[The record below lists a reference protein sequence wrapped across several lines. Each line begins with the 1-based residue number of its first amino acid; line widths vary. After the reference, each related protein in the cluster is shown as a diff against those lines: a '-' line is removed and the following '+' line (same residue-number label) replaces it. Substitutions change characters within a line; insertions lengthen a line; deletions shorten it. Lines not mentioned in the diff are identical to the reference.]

1 MQIKPALFAVFWPA
15 AALAQEPLS
24 VIDWLGSAYKAPA
37 SGYKAPV
44 AGGSVLLEPPVA
56 KAALRPSI
64 EVSPLED
71 APVATGLVATTVT
84 GLPVDLWRG
93 SDPRQLI
100 RLITDAPVQDSP
112 AMQALLYTLLL
123 AEKLPPTGANADEA
137 NRLMLAQIDRLIV
150 LGAVDPALALVE
162 QAGPTRDAEFFR
174 RWFDAAL
181 LSGEED
187 RPCAALL
194 AAPYL
199 SPDYAALIFCTARSG
214 DWETAALTLETV
226 RTLDLLPAP
235 KIELIDRFLNADLF
249 DGAPPLPAPE
259 NPDPLTFR
267 LYEAIGERLPSST
280 LPRAFANADLGDLAG
295 WKAQIEAAERLTRT
309 GALNPN
315 KLLGLY
321 TDRRPAASGGVWDRV
336 MAVQRFDIA
345 LSTGSAEAV
354 TKTLPKVWEQMRM
367 AGLEVPFAHLF
378 ADRLAPLKLAGQAET
393 IAWKIELLGPDYEAF
408 SHHPPD
414 NSRDN
419 TFLAALAQGDPGR
432 ADAPDDL
439 SRAVARG
446 FSPEAKPPQDLAEA
460 IDSGRLGEVILRCI
474 LSFDRGAHGNPTEL
488 TDSLATLRAVGLDD
502 TARRAALQL
511 LLIGAV

>member
-1 MQIKPALFAVFWPA
+1 
-15 AALAQEPLS
+15 
-24 VIDWLGSAYKAPA
+24 
-37 SGYKAPV
+37 
-44 AGGSVLLEPPVA
+44 
-56 KAALRPSI
+56 
-64 EVSPLED
+64 
-71 APVATGLVATTVT
+71 
-84 GLPVDLWRG
+84 
-93 SDPRQLI
+93 
-100 RLITDAPVQDSP
+100 
-112 AMQALLYTLLL
+112 
-123 AEKLPPTGANADEA
+123 
-137 NRLMLAQIDRLIV
+137 
-150 LGAVDPALALVE
+150 
-162 QAGPTRDAEFFR
+162 
-174 RWFDAAL
+174 
-181 LSGEED
+181 
-187 RPCAALL
+187 
-194 AAPYL
+194 
-199 SPDYAALIFCTARSG
+199 
-214 DWETAALTLETV
+214 
-226 RTLDLLPAP
+226 
-235 KIELIDRFLNADLF
+235 
-249 DGAPPLPAPE
+249 
-259 NPDPLTFR
+259 
-267 LYEAIGERLPSST
+267 
-280 LPRAFANADLGDLAG
+280 
-295 WKAQIEAAERLTRT
+295 
-309 GALNPN
+309 
-315 KLLGLY
+315 
-321 TDRRPAASGGVWDRV
+321 